1 MCHAGYPLWLS
12 SVEKGEATWFTDVSV
27 QMGQLRV
34 QNYWVTVDYLNIQS
48 VYWTE
53 VIKAY

>member
-12 SVEKGEATWFTDVSV
+12 SVEKGEASWFTVVSL
-27 QMGQLRV
+27 QMG
-34 QNYWVTVDYLNIQS
+34 QNYWVTVHYLNIQS
-48 VYWTE
+48 VYLME